1 MVLKNN
7 IFCVG
12 VQYRERVCLNSTGCP
27 GEPLNYRVCSIHP
40 CPDSALS
47 WRDEQC
53 ARLGGFSILEG
64 HTMGFQRMESFFH
77 TSIFK
82 KNHTFCV
89 FLQKFY
95 KFSKKLPNLFIHN
108 IYFFEFNFF
117 IKIEN

>member
-64 HTMGFQRMESFFH
+64 HTMGFQRVESFFH
-77 TSIFK
+77 TSILK
-82 KNHTFCV
+82 KIILSV
-89 FLQKFY
+89 FF
-95 KFSKKLPNLFIHN
+95 
-108 IYFFEFNFF
+108 
-117 IKIEN
+117 